1 MRASYAGNTEL
12 ATVFTAGSL
21 HTTVR
26 SLRTLAALYKMR
38 DVPAD
43 GGIRFGQYVLLRRI
57 ARGGM
62 AEVFLAQQRGLEGF
76 DRRVAVKRILPH
88 LADSPDF
95 VKMFLGEAK
104 LAALLSHP
112 NVVHIYDFGKVEHD
126 YFIAMEYVEG
136 IHSGQAFKMAERER
150 ERLSPTLIARIG
162 ADAATALHYAHE
174 LTNAQGQ
181 PLQLVHRDISP
192 ANIMVSYDGVVKLC
206 DFGIAKAAALTDQ
219 LTQPGQVKGK
229 YAYMSPEQ
237 TVAQPLDG
245 RSDVFSLGIV
255 LWELIAGKTIVGRGD
270 AVEAMRAIRDGK
282 LPSLTAAAPTTPPA
296 LVAAVNWAL
305 ETKRERRCTAAEL
318 AAALEAFIKA
328 SPEIAGPMQL
338 AQWVR
343 TRFPRNDSTG
353 PQTSI
358 PVAPGQGTSASPGT
372 MASPST
378 MAVPSTQASR
388 IIPLTPLTRSVP
400 SLVKPR
406 GRAVTNNFVETNPP
420 DDDTGETIIAG
431 DKPLVRDSE
440 SLAAEGATLIVDDRK
455 PTTPK
460 QAIVAR
466 VSEATLIADPS
477 HRAAV
482 ETTDRDPIDDDEFF
496 DGETVQ
502 RDSDLRRPF
511 TPNAN
516 AIPTQAY
523 QVPAPPARPPVR
535 RPPPSE
541 TTVGVGRRSLPR
553 RRLYLAASMF
563 GLALISFSIVLCVKS
578 PGKQHAKL
586 VPPAPPDAAAV
597 VAPDAT
603 PVPDALQPTVVEVI
617 DAPPPLRSAILKVI
631 TQPVGGTVKIGDQ
644 TRTSPAEFALEIG
657 TYKITIELEGWQSVT
672 REIVLDAPVDTVVP
686 MEFTKR
692 IVKKAPPEKEMGKL
706 SVRTVPWSDVYIGT
720 RHLGQAPFADKEMPV
735 GTYTLLFKHPSK
747 EPVRRT
753 VTIKRNLTTKL
764 NFNL

>member
-1 MRASYAGNTEL
+1 
-12 ATVFTAGSL
+12 
-21 HTTVR
+21 
-26 SLRTLAALYKMR
+26 MR

-112 NVVHIYDFGKVEHD
+112 NVVHIYDFGKVDHD

-181 PLQLVHRDISP
+181 PLRLVHRDISP
-192 ANIMVSYDGVVKLC
+192 ANIMISYDGVVKLC

-270 AVEAMRAIRDGK
+270 AVDAMRAIRDGK
-282 LPSLTAAAPTTPPA
+282 LPSLAAAAPTTPPA
-296 LVAAVNWAL
+296 LLAAINWAL

-318 AAALEAFIKA
+318 ATALEAFIKA

-358 PVAPGQGTSASPGT
+358 PVLPGQGTSASPSTVASPGT
-372 MASPST
+372 MAAPG
-378 MAVPSTQASR
+378 TQASR
-388 IIPLTPLTRSVP
+388 VIPLTPLTRSVP
-400 SLVKPR
+400 SLARPR
-406 GRAVTNNFVETNPP
+406 EGRAVTNNFADTNPH

-460 QAIVAR
+460 QAVVAR
-466 VSEATLIADPS
+466 VTDATLIADPS
-477 HRAAV
+477 ARAAV

-523 QVPAPPARPPVR
+523 QVPPPPRPLPMRPPV
-535 RPPPSE
+535 PAD
-541 TTVGVGRRSLPR
+541 TTLGVGRRSLPR

-563 GLALISFSIVLCVKS
+563 ALALISFSIVLCVKS
-578 PGKQHAKL
+578 PGKHHAKL
-586 VPPAPPDAAAV
+586 VPPVLPDAAAV
-597 VAPDAT
+597 VVRPDA
-603 PVPDALQPTVVEVI
+603 PPSPDAAVPVIVETL
-617 DAPPPLRSAILKVI
+617 DAPPPVRTAILKVI
-631 TQPVGGTVKIGDQ
+631 TQPAGGTVKIGDQ

-686 MEFTKR
+686 MEFSKR
-692 IVKKAPPEKEMGKL
+692 VVKKTPPEKEMGKL

-747 EPVRRT
+747 EPIRRT
-753 VTIKRNLTTKL
+753 VTIKRNVTTKL